1 MKLLVTG
8 GAGFIGANF
17 VREWLKNHSEDHVT
31 VLDALTY
38 AGNKKYLRGVDYDRL
53 AFIRGS
59 ITNPA
64 AVAFAMKDIDA
75 VVHFAAES
83 HVDRSITGPDAFL
96 KTNVFGTHVLL
107 EEARRREGQIVRFHH
122 VSTDEV
128 FGALEITEQRS
139 FNETSAYAPGS
150 PYAASK
156 AASDHLC
163 RVYFNTYGVPVTIT
177 NSSNNYGPYQHPEK
191 FIPTVIMS
199 GLDSRSVPVY
209 GDGLYVRD
217 WIHVID
223 HCRAIEA
230 VMMNGKVGETYCVG
244 GRTEKPNIEIVRT
257 ILEILNRPHSL
268 ISYVKDRPGHDR
280 RYAVDPTKLE
290 RELGWRPRWSF
301 ADGLRETVN
310 WYKFNRSIWNEDPVA
325 VNHNK
330 K

>member
-8 GAGFIGANF
+8 GAGFIGSNF
-17 VREWLKNHSEDHVT
+17 VREWLKNHPEDHVT

-64 AVAFAMKDIDA
+64 AVAFAMKDADA

-83 HVDRSITGPDAFL
+83 HVDRSIAGSDAFI
-96 KTNVFGTHVLL
+96 KTNVFGTQMLL

-128 FGALEITEQRS
+128 FGALEITEKRS
-139 FNETSAYAPGS
+139 FDETTAYAPGS

-163 RVYFNTYGVPVTIT
+163 RAYFNTYGVPVTIT

-199 GLDSRSVPVY
+199 GLDSHSVPVY

-280 RYAVDPTKLE
+280 RYSVDPSKLE

-310 WYKFNRSIWNEDPVA
+310 WYKFNRGIWDENPAA
-325 VNHNK
+325 VNYNK